1 MIVWSIEAARRSR
14 RGPRVV
20 VSTDDE
26 EIAAVAADAGADV
39 PFLRPPAL
47 ATDSAATDPA
57 VLDVVDRLEAT
68 GERYDVVILLQPT
81 SPVRRRSAV
90 DEAIDQFETSGAD
103 SLVSVVEIH
112 PFIWSRTDDGW
123 GSASYDVASRPLR
136 QDIDDGERRYVENG
150 SIYFT
155 RIEAF
160 REAGHRLAGSTTLFE
175 MTREESVDIDTESD
189 LLVVDAILRRVGG
202 LT

>member
-1 MIVWSIEAARRSR
+1 
-14 RGPRVV
+14 VV